1 MAKDDFKNLLPE
13 ERIKRLKEL
22 EKQKKKEIKEAETEI
37 KKSQEELT
45 QRQKWIEKV
54 PIPQMAKSDFENLSL
69 DEQKVQEAH
78 KGKKKGL
85 KDEDKTEKKESDR
98 KDLSDVLEIKSSE
111 EALSL
116 EDLAGERVDL
126 LPELIN
132 SQYALQLSQKP
143 MQNLY
148 QEMTGIKSAVE
159 EKGYI
164 SKDEERRVEYLAS
177 AVEKKVEAG
186 ELGKYSFT
194 EEVASAANLTRV
206 IGTKLRNLYQSEKSS
221 NVDYQR

>member
-1 MAKDDFKNLLPE
+1 MTKDNFKELPPE

-22 EKQKKKEIKEAETEI
+22 EKQKKKEIEEAETEI

-45 QRQKWIEKV
+45 QRQRWIEKV
-54 PIPQMAKSDFENLSL
+54 PIPQMAKSDFENLTP

-78 KGKKKGL
+78 KGKKKEL
-85 KDEDKTEKKESDR
+85 KDKDKKDKTEKQGN
-98 KDLSDVLEIKSSE
+98 DLSDVLDANSPGES
-111 EALSL
+111 LSL

-126 LPELIN
+126 PPELMN
-132 SQYALQLSQKP
+132 SQYALQLSQTP

-148 QEMTGIKSAVE
+148 QEMTSIKSAVE
-159 EKGYI
+159 DKGYI
-164 SKDEERRVEYLAS
+164 NRDEERRVEYLAS